1 MGKGDIWLS
10 SVYLI
15 RDVILQPG
23 EVFKKAKNGEIQ
35 REALIVFGVA
45 ALIPLFKSFS
55 ARRRFIN
62 FFADERLNQ
71 LLSTLSIPQI
81 KWLVT
86 YVAYFGLIYVIFG
99 ICRLFNREANLK
111 SLMIAFLSLGGVGI
125 ASQIMFY
132 PLQFVLPRNI
142 IFLGSYFVYLLVIG
156 LSIRAVQV
164 TQGLSF
170 SKALVSFF
178 PPAVILT
185 LILGMTA
192 VSPYLAWLTT

>member
-1 MGKGDIWLS
+1 MEKQNIWLS

-23 EVFKKAKNGEIQ
+23 KVFKKAKHSEIQ
-35 REALIVFGVA
+35 RETLIVFGVA

-55 ARRRFIN
+55 ARQRFIN
-62 FFADERLNQ
+62 FFADENLNQ

-86 YVAYFGLIYVIFG
+86 YMAYFGLICVIFS

-111 SLMIAFLSLGGVGI
+111 TLLLSFMSIGGVGI
-125 ASQIMFY
+125 ASQILFY
-132 PLQFVLPRNI
+132 PLQFVLPKNI
-142 IFLGSYFVYLLVIG
+142 IFLGSYFVYLVVIG

-164 TQGLSF
+164 TQSLSF
-170 SKALVSFF
+170 SKALASFF
-178 PPAVILT
+178 PPAVIVT
-185 LILGMTA
+185 LILGMTV
-192 VSPYLAWLTT
+192 VSPYLAWLIT